1 MPNRILRDWTDS
13 EKMNALDAPTERF
26 FTRLIMKAD
35 DYGRFNASAKLLRC
49 NLYPLL
55 IDEICEDDI
64 SGWLAACHK
73 AGLIALYEVDSKPY
87 LQVENFNQR
96 LRSKREKYP
105 APTGGV
111 HVANH
116 ARPEVEVE
124 VETET
129 EVEVETERNRKPV
142 AAKTIDEKIKLLAGR
157 ALRFKEILR
166 GFVSEYPMEMLEDF
180 FQYWSECNPSYTKLR
195 FEMEKTWE
203 VQKRLA
209 TWAGRS
215 KQFNKTNKHG
225 QNSNTRKGQPDT
237 GAIRKVAR
245 KILESAGG
253 GEDNN

>member
-87 LQVENFNQR
+87 LQIENFNQR

-105 APTGGV
+105 APTGDCQVVNNG
-111 HVANH
+111 
-116 ARPEVEVE
+116 RPEVEVE
-124 VETET
+124 A
-129 EVEVETERNRKPV
+129 EVVIEAEKKATPA

-157 ALRFKEILR
+157 ALKLKEVLR
-166 GFVSEYPMEMLEDF
+166 GFDGEYPMQMLEDF

-209 TWAGRS
+209 TWARNS
-215 KQFNKTNKHG
+215 KEFNKTNKHG
-225 QNSNTRKGQPDT
+225 QNSSAGKGQPDT

-245 KILESAGG
+245 KILEQAGG